1 MTHPTMQRV
10 VIHCKPS
17 ILSNQNVKNGSLY
30 WEYSKQFKDEEID
43 VFVNY
48 IDDSLL
54 TNTHDPDVILCDY
67 YNLDYDQVNC
77 IEAVWVIRSSER

>member
-43 VFVNY
+43 VFVT
-48 IDDSLL
+48 DEE
-54 TNTHDPDVILCDY
+54 
-67 YNLDYDQVNC
+67 NLDEDKLCELHGIDYNNQVNC
-77 IEAVWVIRSSER
+77 VELLSTV

>member
-43 VFVNY
+43 VFVT
-48 IDDSLL
+48 DED
-54 TNTHDPDVILCDY
+54 
-67 YNLDYDQVNC
+67 NLDEDELCELHGIDYNNQVNC
-77 IEAVWVIRSSER
+77 VELLSTV

>member
-43 VFVNY
+43 VFVT
-48 IDDSLL
+48 DEE
-54 TNTHDPDVILCDY
+54 
-67 YNLDYDQVNC
+67 NLD
-77 IEAVWVIRSSER
+77 

>member
-1 MTHPTMQRV
+1 MISTSV
-10 VIHCKPS
+10 CIHMKPS
-17 ILSNQNVKNGSLY
+17 AIDAVTTLGLT
-30 WEYSKQFKDEEID
+30 WDYSKQFGLEEID